1 MNKLALVIMIPLLIA
16 LMFCGCSGSN
26 HVDLDYEKI
35 AAESEE
41 PDAQTDSQIRVG
53 FSQMENNM
61 PWRIAE
67 TNSVKEEAEKRGI
80 ELVLTDAQS
89 SVEKQVNDVKYLIE
103 QDVDYILLAPRQE
116 RGLEPALA
124 AAKEA
129 KIPVILIDRWV
140 TGVAGEDYVTFIGS
154 DHAKEGRWV
163 AEWLSKATG
172 AQANIVELRGTDGS
186 SSAIT
191 RKQGFEEYINLY
203 PGMRI
208 IASESANFTRSE
220 GKKVMENLLQKYG
233 DRITAVFAHNDE
245 MAIGAIQATKAIG
258 KTPGEDI
265 IFVSIDGEKDALKAI
280 IAGELGCSV
289 ECSPFFGP
297 IAFDVVEMLER
308 GEKVPTSIVNE
319 DRIFDI
325 SNAELYV
332 DEAF

>member
-1 MNKLALVIMIPLLIA
+1 MNKLALVIVIPMLVMLL
-16 LMFCGCSGSN
+16 LCGCSGN
-26 HVDLDYEKI
+26 RTDLDYEKMLT
-35 AAESEE
+35 EPEE
-41 PDAQTDSQIRVG
+41 PNAQAEKRLRVG

-67 TNSVKEEAEKRGI
+67 TKSIKEEAEKRNI
-80 ELVLTDAQS
+80 ELIMTDAQS
-89 SVEKQVNDVKYLIE
+89 SVEKQVADVIHLVE

-116 RGLEPALA
+116 RGFEPALA

-129 KIPVILIDRWV
+129 EIPVILIDRWV
-140 TGVAGEDYVTFIGS
+140 AGVPGEDYVSFIGS
-154 DHAKEGRWV
+154 DHVREGRWV
-163 AEWLSKATG
+163 AEWLRKATG
-172 AQANIVELRGTDGS
+172 GEANIIELRGTDGS
-186 SSAIT
+186 SVAKA

-203 PGMRI
+203 PGMQI
-208 IASESANFTRSE
+208 IDSESANFTRSE
-220 GKKVMENLLQKYG
+220 GKKVMENFIQKHG
-233 DRITAVFAHNDE
+233 DAITAVFAHNDE

-258 KTPGEDI
+258 KVPGEDI

-297 IAFDVVEMLER
+297 IAFDVIEKLER
-308 GEKVPTSIVNE
+308 GEKVPKNVVNE

-325 SNAELYV
+325 TNAELYI

>member
-1 MNKLALVIMIPLLIA
+1 MNKLALVILIPVLIVVI
-16 LMFCGCSGSN
+16 LSGCSVGGG
-26 HVDLDYEKI
+26 HVGLDYEKMVV
-35 AAESEE
+35 ETKT
-41 PDAQTDSQIRVG
+41 PDVQTEKPLRVG

-67 TNSVKEEAEKRGI
+67 TNSVKGEAEKRGI
-80 ELVLTDAQS
+80 ELIMTDAQS
-89 SVEKQVNDVKYLIE
+89 SLEKQVTDVKYLIE
-103 QDVDYILLAPRQE
+103 QGVDYILLAPRQE

-140 TGVAGEDYVTFIGS
+140 TGVPGEDYVTFIGS
-154 DHAKEGRWV
+154 DHAQEGRWV

-172 AQANIVELRGTDGS
+172 GKANIVELRGTDGS

-203 PGMRI
+203 PEMRM
-208 IASESANFTRSE
+208 IASESANFTRNE

-233 DRITAVFAHNDE
+233 DRITAVFA

-258 KTPGEDI
+258 KTPGKDI

-289 ECSPFFGP
+289 ECSPYFGP
-297 IAFDVVEMLER
+297 IAFDVIEMLER
-308 GEKVPTSIVNE
+308 GEKVPANIVNE